1 MQCLGHNDNIMH
13 RYTSFIHGSFFVIIS
28 QLADLNL
35 HEFFKGNYDD
45 YERRHQNFTPL
56 DLLREA
62 SCLAGAL
69 DFLHYKLKLRERKM
83 SCAHLDFK
91 PENILVKWHAGNRT
105 TVGQWLIHDL
115 GTAKIREPSEEDALA
130 PGDFLAHFSLTK
142 AQRNPGPFQAPE
154 VQPSKDRVVGRE
166 SDMWSFGCLLAV
178 ALAFAIGGP
187 PHVTK
192 LAKTRYD
199 CAGSGQTRTD
209 YFYKFENGRAILKP
223 TLTQWL
229 QSLRTDSLDGAWIG
243 QVLNLIFRMLVE
255 VPSQRLKAEDTQD
268 ELDDIC
274 SIQEVS
280 PRPKCRWI
288 EQEAP
293 IPVNGETTGPSRS
306 IDPRRDTLTRRPA
319 PSPAG
324 MSTAAPFPVPDRG
337 ASNWASPQQAP
348 NGYSRPNSTFPNQ
361 GRQEL
366 FAAQYDYLRQPGVSS
381 PMPRTPS
388 IVRTDT
394 NSFNEIQPSSPL
406 WSQSTKRSSGSE
418 ESSSIGASSS
428 STADVTFINLASPS
442 NAIKSLL
449 CADSRRVA
457 TLSKSSL
464 LIYNFRYHQ
473 KWAAN
478 RPKSLDCTTG
488 FRRPD
493 KIECPSKDQGF
504 EWHAMSLCDSYLV
517 LQAKKGASY
526 KVSLIFFIS
535 TITSST
541 YYDYYNM
548 PLFSLKTKHNLA
560 SLQNFSAY

>member
-1 MQCLGHNDNIMH
+1 MH
-13 RYTSFIHGSFFVIIS
+13 SYTSFIHGPFFVIVS
-28 QLADLNL
+28 QLADMNL
-35 HEFFKGNYDD
+35 HEFFKGKYDD

-105 TVGQWLIHDL
+105 PVGQWLIHDF
-115 GTAKIREPSEEDALA
+115 GTAKIKEPSEEDALA

-178 ALAFAIGGP
+178 VLAFAIGGP
-187 PHVTK
+187 PHVTT

-199 CAGSGQTRTD
+199 RAESGQTRTD

-223 TLTQWL
+223 KLTQWL
-229 QSLRTDSLDGAWIG
+229 QSLRTNSPDGAWIG
-243 QVLNLIFRMLVE
+243 QVLDLVFRMLVE
-255 VPSQRLKAEDTQD
+255 APSKRLKAEDTQD
-268 ELDDIC
+268 ELDSIC
-274 SIQEVS
+274 SIQEMS
-280 PRPKCRWI
+280 LRRKCRWI

-293 IPVNGETTGPSRS
+293 IPVVVETTSPSRT
-306 IDPRRDTLTRRPA
+306 IDPRRDIPARRPV
-319 PSPAG
+319 PVPAS
-324 MSTAAPFPVPDRG
+324 MSTTAFFPVPDRG
-337 ASNWASPQQAP
+337 SSNWATPQQPP
-348 NGYSRPNSTFPNQ
+348 NGYYRPNSTLSNQ
-361 GRQEL
+361 GLQEM
-366 FAAQYDYLRQPGVSS
+366 FGAQYSAQYLDYRGQPSMSS
-381 PMPRTPS
+381 LMPRTPS

-394 NSFNEIQPSSPL
+394 NNFNEIHPSSPL
-406 WSQSTKRSSGSE
+406 WLPSTNKSSRSE
-418 ESSSIGASSS
+418 ESSSIGASSL

-442 NAIKSLL
+442 NPIKSLL

-457 TLSKSSL
+457 TFSKSSL

-473 KWAAN
+473 KWAAS

-493 KIECPSKDQGF
+493 MIECPYRDQGF

-517 LQAKKGASY
+517 LQAKKGTNY
-526 KVSLIFFIS
+526 KVSCIFFVAITIS
-535 TITSST
+535 
-541 YYDYYNM
+541 
-548 PLFSLKTKHNLA
+548 
-560 SLQNFSAY
+560 